1 VQDFSP
7 KILMLPRSDCAICFA
22 GDTFA
27 TYPMMLQLWNAI
39 AAHAPARERNMDI
52 AELKGHM
59 LRVFSDWAA
68 AAKDIAM
75 PLKPEDVQFMFGGYS
90 WRRKRFRLW
99 TVYYEI
105 SAKTFRARESQ
116 SFDSRLQTVAF
127 IGDWATPFRS
137 ALKKSLLKEARPVA
151 PKAELEPLRL
161 LAKMLRAAAATD
173 SIGGAP
179 QVVRVSPHMNTR
191 PLCVIWPFYCSR

>member
-1 VQDFSP
+1 MTLGIAWVATRSDGREDLYFASDSRTRGVWVQDFSP

-105 SAKTFRARESQ
+105 S
-116 SFDSRLQTVAF
+116 
-127 IGDWATPFRS
+127 
-137 ALKKSLLKEARPVA
+137 
-151 PKAELEPLRL
+151 
-161 LAKMLRAAAATD
+161 
-173 SIGGAP
+173 
-179 QVVRVSPHMNTR
+179 
-191 PLCVIWPFYCSR
+191 